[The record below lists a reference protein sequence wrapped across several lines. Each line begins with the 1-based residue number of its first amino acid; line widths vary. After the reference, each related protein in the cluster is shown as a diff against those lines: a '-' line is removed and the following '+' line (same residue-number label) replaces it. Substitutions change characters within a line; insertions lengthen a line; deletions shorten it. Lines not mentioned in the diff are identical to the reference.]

1 MIAQAL
7 KIHFTVEVSRSL
19 VPAQSSVKLTFS
31 NMPIDL
37 YHMEASA
44 PCRAVVMTAKMIG
57 VELNIKMT
65 NLMAGDHMK
74 PEFLAINPQHNIPTI
89 GDDGFYLN
97 ESKAISAYLINR
109 YAKDDTLYPKD
120 PKFRALVDQRLYFDM
135 GVLYRRFGELYYPVM
150 MGGATK
156 LSDAAKKE
164 LSAAIDFL
172 EGFLGSNK
180 YAAGDHLTIAD
191 IALVSTVSTIEV
203 KLLLINTI
211 SIQHFSTNLFCF

>member
-1 MIAQAL
+1 
-7 KIHFTVEVSRSL
+7 
-19 VPAQSSVKLTFS
+19 
-31 NMPIDL
+31 
-37 YHMEASA
+37 
-44 PCRAVVMTAKMIG
+44 
-57 VELNIKMT
+57 
-65 NLMAGDHMK
+65 
-74 PEFLAINPQHNIPTI
+74 
-89 GDDGFYLN
+89 
-97 ESKAISAYLINR
+97 
-109 YAKDDTLYPKD
+109 
-120 PKFRALVDQRLYFDM
+120 
-135 GVLYRRFGELYYPVM
+135 M

-211 SIQHFSTNLFCF
+211 SIQYFTTNRFCF